1 MKNSGNKTGLFLIE
15 LIIALLLF
23 AFCAAIC
30 MQVFASARQKA
41 QDSENLSHSVFLAT
55 SAAECYKATNGDLAR
70 VAELLGDGRVGANAV
85 TIQYDAEWNVLGENN
100 EGYKFY
106 LFLQKNSD
114 NTVSIEIAEDAK
126 ADTAKVIYSMVV
138 GMVS

>member
-41 QDSENLSHSVFLAT
+41 QDSEALSHSVFLAT
-55 SAAECYKATNGDLAR
+55 SAAECYKATNGDMKK
-70 VAELLGDGRVGANAV
+70 VAGLLGV
-85 TIQYDAEWNVLGENN
+85 
-100 EGYKFY
+100 
-106 LFLQKNSD
+106 NSD
-114 NTVSIEIAEDAK
+114 GSDVLAIRYSEDWDILTAIGDERYYLAVKKNPDGTASIEISTDAK
-126 ADTAKVIYSMVV
+126 AAPAKVIFSLAV

>member
-30 MQVFASARQKA
+30 VQVFASARQKA
-41 QDSENLSHSVFLAT
+41 RDSEALSHSVFLAT

-70 VAELLGDGRVGANAV
+70 VSELLGGGAQSGGSLV
-85 TIQYDAEWNVLGENN
+85 IRYDTDWGVSNGE
-100 EGYKFY
+100 YKYY
-106 LFLQKNSD
+106 LVVEKNPD
-114 NTVSIEIAEDAK
+114 DTASIEISEDAK
-126 ADTAKVIYSMVV
+126 AAPAKVIFSLAV